1 MKKKIS
7 NYACKIFALVCLPIY
22 SNVASACAVE
32 PYISS
37 ICVMSMSMGRSMNS
51 AGYMLAAGQ
60 SLPVNQYQAL
70 YSLIGNTYGGTANKD
85 FNLPDLRGRVAL
97 GAGAFNSLTPVY
109 PAGQKGGAIS
119 AAITAAQLPVHSHT
133 LTTGVGGVTV
143 AATAGTLAVSTSLA
157 TVSGTANG
165 SSLTLN
171 SAGSSTGNATT
182 PGGNAI
188 AGSDTGDNL
197 FSTNLSPTVPMKSGS
212 IGGTLAVTLS
222 GSPSNTVSGAPSIN
236 ISGQTGVSGSSAA
249 QISTMTP
256 YNSMWYYIAVQGY
269 YPQFD

>member
-1 MKKKIS
+1 MKKLIA
-7 NYACKIFALVCLPIY
+7 NYACKILILGGLPVY
-22 SNVASACAVE
+22 SNLASACAVE

-37 ICVMSMSMGRSMNS
+37 VCVMSMSIGRSMNN

-97 GAGAFNSLTPVY
+97 GAGAFNNSTPVY
-109 PAGQKGGAIS
+109 PVGQKGGAIS
-119 AAITAAQLPVHSHT
+119 VAITAAQLPAHSHT
-133 LTTGVGGVTV
+133 LTTGLGGVTV
-143 AATAGTLAVSTSLA
+143 AATTGTLAVSTSLA
-157 TVSGTANG
+157 AVSGTANG

-171 SAGSSTGNATT
+171 SAGSSIGNATT
-182 PGGNAI
+182 PGGNAL
-188 AGSDTGDNL
+188 ASSDLGDSL

-212 IGGTLAVTLS
+212 IGGTLAVTLT
-222 GSPSNTVSGAPSIN
+222 GSPVNTVSGAPAIN
-236 ISGQTGVSGSSAA
+236 ISGQTGVAGSAAA

-256 YNSMWYYIAVQGY
+256 YTSMWYYIAVQGI
-269 YPQFD
+269 YPPFD